1 MKRFREAALW
11 TVDPQSYD
19 WAREKGL
26 SQEAS
31 RFPFP
36 DLYLSDALGDLLTE
50 DSALR
55 AFLEECLS
63 LFTGREYGHMSSLD
77 LVDNYL
83 QREFQHKDTWLRG
96 IYPSPSWGEI
106 HLDIFYD
113 MGLFHLDDV
122 PPRDLVLS
130 QQKKDPDM

>member
-1 MKRFREAALW
+1 MELFREAALW

-19 WAREKGL
+19 WAKEKGL
-26 SQEAS
+26 SAEAS

-36 DLYLSDALGDLLTE
+36 DLYLSDPLAAYLEEDPALK
-50 DSALR
+50 S
-55 AFLEECLS
+55 FLEECLS

-83 QREFQHKDTWLRG
+83 QREFNHKDTWLRG
-96 IYPSPSWGEI
+96 IYPSPAWGEI

-122 PPRDLVLS
+122 PPRDLVLA
-130 QQKKDPDM
+130 QKDKDPDM